1 MPTRYLDFVTGISY
15 DRNEVLRADFV
26 DNALDPILILR
37 SQPETPE
44 VDAWNWQGA
53 AILDYSRNGT
63 AYASVSSRTR
73 FPTLFER
80 YSTRFG
86 TRAVDPNFDP
96 ERATNYEAG
105 ANDVFGDVK
114 VSGAL
119 LYSDIKDNI
128 QNAFYAANGMNSIIG
143 FNADGESYGL
153 ELSADW
159 DVTSTLR
166 IGGNYT
172 YIQRDFDYGAAA
184 LEVTPSATPIKRRRR
199 SPPWPPTSPRVRR
212 PIRHSSTRPGRRHAS
227 WP

>member
-1 MPTRYLDFVTGISY
+1 MDYETAFPFTGRTPVETSREETWSFAAENTFHATRYLDFVTGISY

-86 TRAVDPNFDP
+86 TRAVDPNLDP

-143 FNADGESYGL
+143 FKPTARAMAITIAMEKWRWRTRCRSSK
-153 ELSADW
+153 SAM
-159 DVTSTLR
+159 TS
-166 IGGNYT
+166 
-172 YIQRDFDYGAAA
+172 
-184 LEVTPSATPIKRRRR
+184 S
-199 SPPWPPTSPRVRR
+199 
-212 PIRHSSTRPGRRHAS
+212 
-227 WP
+227 